1 MIVLIVTTGGGVIMR
16 LPVRSETDAFY
27 IAYGMAF
34 LVGVSIA
41 VGLLLAPVWGA
52 LLFAILTL
60 GVLMADLVARD
71 SERPS
76 PLRAAAQAPHSEA
89 SADAWRVLVVANE
102 SLEGDDVRAAIL
114 GHAKRRPEL
123 MVVAPVLVSRTHF
136 VTTDVDR
143 EMVQA
148 RERLAQTLEWAR
160 ARGLPARGHIGDP
173 MHPLLA
179 VEDDLRRFGPDEVIV
194 ATHPVEGANWQEG
207 GLVARLRSELDVPV
221 TQVVVDRAHDTL
233 EIVS

>member
-1 MIVLIVTTGGGVIMR
+1 MR
-16 LPVRSETDAFY
+16 LPVRSETDAFR
-27 IAYGMAF
+27 ITYGIAF

-41 VGLLLAPVWGA
+41 LGLVLSPAWGA
-52 LLFAILTL
+52 LLFAILAL
-60 GVLMADLVARD
+60 GLLLADLLAD
-71 SERPS
+71 DPERPL
-76 PLRAAAQAPHSEA
+76 PLRAAAHAPHPEA
-89 SADAWRVLVVANE
+89 TADAWRILVVANE
-102 SLEGDDVRAAIL
+102 SLEGEDVREAIL
-114 GHAKRRPEL
+114 GRARLRPEL

-143 EMVQA
+143 EMNQA
-148 RERLAQTLEWAR
+148 RARLAQTLDWAHR
-160 ARGLPARGHIGDP
+160 HGLWARGHIGDP

-194 ATHPVEGANWQEG
+194 ATHPVERTNWQEG

-221 TQVVVDRAHDTL
+221 TQVVVDRAHHRL

>member
-1 MIVLIVTTGGGVIMR
+1 MIVLIVTTGGGVVMR

-71 SERPS
+71 SERPL
-76 PLRAAAQAPHSEA
+76 PLRAAAHAPHSEA

-194 ATHPVEGANWQEG
+194 ATHPAESTNWQEG
-207 GLVARLRSELDVPV
+207 ELMTRLRFELDVPV
-221 TQVVVDRAHDTL
+221 TQVVVDRAKHHL
-233 EIVS
+233 EIVP